1 MNFRLT
7 GQFRHRLHSSVFG
20 KMMLVLIV
28 EEAYDDGPPDGHGLP
43 EYLSGKRWRDA
54 TVEDLA
60 FQFSPH
66 QRSNS

>member
-1 MNFRLT
+1 
-7 GQFRHRLHSSVFG
+7 
-20 KMMLVLIV
+20 MLVLIV
-28 EEAYDDGPPDGHGLP
+28 EEAYDDGPHGLP

-66 QRSNS
+66 RQMRADPEWQERNKI